1 MVANTQR
8 HEDLL
13 LTLEQI
19 KMEISK
25 QEMRL
30 SQKLDIDLFDEEI
43 QIMRGAVN
51 ARVSTPATGHGEDIN
66 PLIVTNKRGSQGPP
80 RTDAG
85 GRGVRMSVAD
95 KTKLKDMQ
103 EQLERISTT
112 QKKVETQLRK
122 INIDEF
128 RNKLD
133 DMEK

>member
-1 MVANTQR
+1 
-8 HEDLL
+8 
-13 LTLEQI
+13 
-19 KMEISK
+19 MEISK

-51 ARVSTPATGHGEDIN
+51 ARVSTPATGQGEPVN
-66 PLIVTNKRGSQGPP
+66 PLLVTNKRGSQAPP

-112 QKKVETQLRK
+112 
-122 INIDEF
+122 
-128 RNKLD
+128 
-133 DMEK
+133 